1 MAISVVLGGAGFL
14 GSYLCEALLN
24 DHHHQVIAIDD
35 LSSGKIS
42 NFKNFS
48 EKSRFTFLQQ
58 NICQPI
64 NLERNID
71 YVFNF
76 ASPASPP
83 HYLNHPIHT
92 LQTGSVGTQNAIELA
107 LRKNARLIQASTSE
121 VYGDPAEHPQ
131 RESYWGNVNPIGDR
145 SCYDEAKRYSEALC
159 MAYKRTRG
167 LNLGIVRIFN
177 TYGPRLDVH
186 DGRVVSNFVN
196 QALRSDPITVYGSG
210 QQTRS
215 FCYVSDLIS
224 GILKLALAG
233 DSVVGPI
240 NIGNPNEFTV
250 LELAQ
255 LVIEKT
261 QSKSDIV
268 FKDLPSDDPQRRCP
282 DISLAAELLQWQPK
296 VTLEVGIQHVID
308 WYSGEGATT

>member
-1 MAISVVLGGAGFL
+1 MAVSVVLGGAGFL
-14 GSYLCEALLN
+14 GSHLCEALLS
-24 DHHHQVIAIDD
+24 DHHQVIAIDD

-42 NFKNFS
+42 NFTNFS
-48 EKSRFTFLQQ
+48 ANSKFTFLEQ
-58 NICQPI
+58 NICLPI
-64 NLERNID
+64 DLEQNID

-92 LQTGSVGTQNAIELA
+92 LQTGSIGTQNAIELA

-121 VYGDPAEHPQ
+121 VYGDPTEHPQ

-196 QALRSDPITVYGSG
+196 QALRNDPITIYGSG

-215 FCYVSDLIS
+215 FCYVSDLVN
-224 GILKLALAG
+224 GILKLAITG

-250 LELAQ
+250 FELAQ

-261 QSKSDIV
+261 QSKSEII

-282 DISLAAELLQWQPK
+282 DISLAKESLDWQPE
-296 VTLEVGIQHVID
+296 VPLEVGIQYVID
-308 WYSGEGATT
+308 WYKSQGVTS

>member
-1 MAISVVLGGAGFL
+1 MTVAVVLGGAGFL
-14 GSYLCEALLN
+14 GSHLCEALLKV
-24 DHHHQVIAIDD
+24 HHQVIAIDD
-35 LSSGKIS
+35 LSSGRIL

-48 EKSRFTFLQQ
+48 ANSKFTFLEQ
-58 NICQPI
+58 NICQSI
-64 NLERNID
+64 DLDQNID

-92 LQTGSVGTQNAIELA
+92 LQTGSIGTQNAIELA
-107 LRKNARLIQASTSE
+107 LRKNARFIQASTSE
-121 VYGDPAEHPQ
+121 VYGDPDEHPQ
-131 RESYWGNVNPIGDR
+131 VESYWGNVNPIGER
-145 SCYDEAKRYSEALC
+145 SCYDEAKRFSEALC

-196 QALRSDPITVYGSG
+196 QALRNDPITVYGSG

-215 FCYVSDLIS
+215 FCYVSDLID

-233 DSVVGPI
+233 DSVVGPM
-240 NIGNPNEFTV
+240 NIGNPSEFTV

-255 LVIEKT
+255 LVIKKT
-261 QSKSDIV
+261 QSKSEIV
-268 FKDLPSDDPQRRCP
+268 FKDLPFDDPQRRCP
-282 DISLAAELLQWQPK
+282 DISLATELLQWQPK
-296 VTLEVGIQHVID
+296 VTLETGIQLVID

>member
-1 MAISVVLGGAGFL
+1 MAVSVVLGGAGFL
-14 GSYLCEALLN
+14 GSHLCEALLK
-24 DHHHQVIAIDD
+24 DHHQVIAIDD
-35 LSSGKIS
+35 LSSGKIL

-48 EKSRFTFLQQ
+48 TNSKFIFLEQ
-58 NICQPI
+58 NICQSI
-64 NLERNID
+64 DLDQNID

-76 ASPASPP
+76 ASLASPP

-92 LQTGSVGTQNAIELA
+92 LQTGSAGTQNAIELA
-107 LRKNARLIQASTSE
+107 LRKNARFIQASTSE
-121 VYGDPAEHPQ
+121 VYGDPVEHPQ
-131 RESYWGNVNPIGDR
+131 RESYWGNVNPIGER
-145 SCYDEAKRYSEALC
+145 SCYDEAKRFSEALC
-159 MAYKRTRG
+159 MAYKRTRS

-196 QALRSDPITVYGSG
+196 QALRNDPITVYGSG
-210 QQTRS
+210 HQTRS
-215 FCYVSDLIS
+215 FCYVSDLID

-233 DSVVGPI
+233 DSVVGPM
-240 NIGNPNEFTV
+240 NIGNPSEFTV

-261 QSKSDIV
+261 QSKSEIV

-282 DISLAAELLQWQPK
+282 DISLATELLQWQPK
-296 VTLEVGIQHVID
+296 VTLEEGIQHVID

>member
-1 MAISVVLGGAGFL
+1 MAVSVVLGGAGFL
-14 GSYLCEALLN
+14 GSHLCEALLK
-24 DHHHQVIAIDD
+24 DHHQVIAIDD
-35 LSSGKIS
+35 LSSGKIL

-48 EKSRFTFLQQ
+48 ANSKFTFFEQ
-58 NICQPI
+58 NICQAI
-64 NLERNID
+64 DLDQNID

-76 ASPASPP
+76 ASLASPP

-92 LQTGSVGTQNAIELA
+92 LQTGSTGTLNAIELA
-107 LRKNARLIQASTSE
+107 LRKNARFIQASTSE
-121 VYGDPAEHPQ
+121 VYGDPVEHPQ
-131 RESYWGNVNPIGDR
+131 RESYWGNVNPIGER
-145 SCYDEAKRYSEALC
+145 SCYDEAKRFSEALC

-196 QALRSDPITVYGSG
+196 QALRNDPITVYGSG
-210 QQTRS
+210 HQTRS
-215 FCYVSDLIS
+215 FCYVSDLID

-233 DSVVGPI
+233 DSVVGPM

-261 QSKSDIV
+261 QSKSEIV

-282 DISLAAELLQWQPK
+282 DISLATELLQWQPK
-296 VTLEVGIQHVID
+296 VTLEEGIQHVID
-308 WYSGEGATT
+308 WYSGEGAST

>member
-1 MAISVVLGGAGFL
+1 MAVSVVLGGAGFL
-14 GSYLCEALLN
+14 GSHLCEALLR
-24 DHHHQVIAIDD
+24 DHHHVIAIDD

-42 NFKNFS
+42 NFKDFS
-48 EKSRFTFLQQ
+48 ANSKFTFQEQ
-58 NICQPI
+58 SICQSI
-64 NLERNID
+64 DLDQDID

-92 LQTGSVGTQNAIELA
+92 LQTGSIGTQNAIELA

-131 RESYWGNVNPIGDR
+131 RESYWGNVNPVGDR
-145 SCYDEAKRYSEALC
+145 SCYDEAKRFSEALC
-159 MAYKRTRG
+159 MAYKRTRD
-167 LNLGIVRIFN
+167 LNLGIARIFN
-177 TYGPRLDVH
+177 TYGPRLDVY

-196 QALRSDPITVYGSG
+196 QALRNDPITVYGSG

-215 FCYVSDLIS
+215 FCYVSDLID

-233 DSVVGPI
+233 DSVVGPM

-261 QSKSDIV
+261 QSKSEIV

-282 DISLAAELLQWQPK
+282 DISLATELLQWQPK
-296 VTLEVGIQHVID
+296 VTLEMGIQLVID

>member
-1 MAISVVLGGAGFL
+1 MATSVVLGGAGFL
-14 GSYLCEALLN
+14 GSHLCEALLKV
-24 DHHHQVIAIDD
+24 HHQVIAIDD
-35 LSSGKIS
+35 LSSGKIL

-48 EKSRFTFLQQ
+48 TNSKFIFLEQ
-58 NICQPI
+58 NICQSI
-64 NLERNID
+64 DLDQDID

-92 LQTGSVGTQNAIELA
+92 LQTGSIGTQNAIELA
-107 LRKNARLIQASTSE
+107 LRKNARFIQASTSE
-121 VYGDPAEHPQ
+121 VYGDPDEHPQ
-131 RESYWGNVNPIGDR
+131 VESYWGNVNPIGER
-145 SCYDEAKRYSEALC
+145 SCYDEAKRFSEALC

-196 QALRSDPITVYGSG
+196 QALRNDPITVYGSG

-215 FCYVSDLIS
+215 FCYVSDLID
-224 GILKLALAG
+224 GILILALAG
-233 DSVVGPI
+233 QSVVGPM

-261 QSKSDIV
+261 QSKSEIV
-268 FKDLPSDDPQRRCP
+268 FRDLPSDDPQRRCP
-282 DISLAAELLQWQPK
+282 DISLATELLQWQPK
-296 VTLEVGIQHVID
+296 VTLEVGIQNVID

>member
-1 MAISVVLGGAGFL
+1 MAVSVVLGGAGFL
-14 GSYLCEALLN
+14 GSHLCEALLS
-24 DHHHQVIAIDD
+24 DHHQVIAIDD

-42 NFKNFS
+42 NFTNFS
-48 EKSRFTFLQQ
+48 ANSKFTLLEQ

-64 NLERNID
+64 DLEQNID

-83 HYLNHPIHT
+83 HYLKHPIHT
-92 LQTGSVGTQNAIELA
+92 LQTGSIGTQNAIELA

-121 VYGDPAEHPQ
+121 VYGDPTEHPQ

-145 SCYDEAKRYSEALC
+145 SCYDEAKRYGEALC
-159 MAYKRTRG
+159 MAYKQTRS

-196 QALRSDPITVYGSG
+196 QALRNDPITIYGSG

-215 FCYVSDLIS
+215 FCYVSDLIN

-255 LVIEKT
+255 LVIKKT
-261 QSKSDIV
+261 QSKSEII

-282 DISLAAELLQWQPK
+282 DISLAKESLDWQPK
-296 VTLEVGIQHVID
+296 VPLEVGIQYVID
-308 WYSGEGATT
+308 WYKSQGVTS

>member
-1 MAISVVLGGAGFL
+1 MAVSVILGGAGFL
-14 GSYLCEALLN
+14 GSHLCEALLK
-24 DHHHQVIAIDD
+24 DHHRVIAIDD
-35 LSSGKIS
+35 LSTGKIL
-42 NFKNFS
+42 NFNNFS
-48 EKSRFTFLQQ
+48 ANSKFTFLEQ
-58 NICQPI
+58 NICQSI
-64 NLERNID
+64 DLDQNID

-76 ASPASPP
+76 ASLASPP
-83 HYLNHPIHT
+83 HYLKHPIHT
-92 LQTGSVGTQNAIELA
+92 LQTGSIGTQNAIELA
-107 LRKNARLIQASTSE
+107 LRNNARLIQASTSE
-121 VYGDPAEHPQ
+121 VYGDPVEHPQ

-196 QALRSDPITVYGSG
+196 QALRNDPITVYGSG

-215 FCYVSDLIS
+215 FCYVSDLID

-233 DSVVGPI
+233 DSVVGPM

-261 QSKSDIV
+261 QSKSEIV
-268 FKDLPSDDPQRRCP
+268 FKDLPSDDPRRRCP
-282 DISLAAELLQWQPK
+282 DISLATELLQWQPK
-296 VTLEVGIQHVID
+296 VTLEMGIQLVID

>member
-1 MAISVVLGGAGFL
+1 MAVSVVLGGAGFL
-14 GSYLCEALLN
+14 GSHLCEALLS
-24 DHHHQVIAIDD
+24 DHHQVIAIDD

-42 NFKNFS
+42 NFTNFS
-48 EKSRFTFLQQ
+48 ANSKFTFLEQ

-64 NLERNID
+64 DLEQNID

-92 LQTGSVGTQNAIELA
+92 LQTGSIGTQNAIELA

-145 SCYDEAKRYSEALC
+145 SCYDEAKRFSEAMC

-167 LNLGIVRIFN
+167 LNLGIIRIFN

-186 DGRVVSNFVN
+186 DGRVISNFVN
-196 QALRSDPITVYGSG
+196 QALRNDPITVYGSG

-215 FCYVSDLIS
+215 FCYVSDLIN

-250 LELAQ
+250 FELAQ

-261 QSKSDIV
+261 QSKSEII

-282 DISLAAELLQWQPK
+282 DISLAKESLDWQPE
-296 VTLEVGIQHVID
+296 VPLEVGIQYVID
-308 WYSGEGATT
+308 WYKSQGVTS

>member
-1 MAISVVLGGAGFL
+1 
-14 GSYLCEALLN
+14 
-24 DHHHQVIAIDD
+24 
-35 LSSGKIS
+35 
-42 NFKNFS
+42 
-48 EKSRFTFLQQ
+48 
-58 NICQPI
+58 
-64 NLERNID
+64 
-71 YVFNF
+71 
-76 ASPASPP
+76 
-83 HYLNHPIHT
+83 
-92 LQTGSVGTQNAIELA
+92 
-107 LRKNARLIQASTSE
+107 
-121 VYGDPAEHPQ
+121 
-131 RESYWGNVNPIGDR
+131 
-145 SCYDEAKRYSEALC
+145 

-196 QALRSDPITVYGSG
+196 QALRNDPITVYGSG

-282 DISLAAELLQWQPK
+282 DISLATELLQWQPK
-296 VTLEVGIQHVID
+296 VTLEVGIQNVID

>member
-1 MAISVVLGGAGFL
+1 MAVTVVLGGAGFL
-14 GSYLCEALLN
+14 GSHLCEALLK
-24 DHHHQVIAIDD
+24 DHHQVIAIDD

-48 EKSRFTFLQQ
+48 ANSKFTFLEQ
-58 NICQPI
+58 NICQSI
-64 NLERNID
+64 DLDENID

-83 HYLNHPIHT
+83 HYLYHPIHT
-92 LQTGSVGTQNAIELA
+92 LQTGSIGTQNAIELA
-107 LRKNARLIQASTSE
+107 LRKNARFIQASTSE
-121 VYGDPAEHPQ
+121 VYGDPVEHPQ
-131 RESYWGNVNPIGDR
+131 RESYWGNVNPIGER
-145 SCYDEAKRYSEALC
+145 SCYDEAKRFSEALC

-177 TYGPRLDVH
+177 TYGPRLDVN

-196 QALRSDPITVYGSG
+196 QALRNDPITVYGSG

-215 FCYVSDLIS
+215 FCYVSDLID

-233 DSVVGPI
+233 HSVVGPM

-261 QSKSDIV
+261 QSKSEIV

-282 DISLAAELLQWQPK
+282 DISLATELLQWQPK
-296 VTLEVGIQHVID
+296 VTLEMGIQLVID

>member
-1 MAISVVLGGAGFL
+1 MPVSVVLGGAGFL
-14 GSYLCEALLN
+14 GSHLCEALLN
-24 DHHHQVIAIDD
+24 EYHHVIAIDD

-48 EKSRFTFLQQ
+48 ANSKFTFLEQ
-58 NICQPI
+58 NICQSI
-64 NLERNID
+64 DLDQNID

-92 LQTGSVGTQNAIELA
+92 LQTGSIGTQNAIELA
-107 LRKNARLIQASTSE
+107 LRKNARFIQASTSE
-121 VYGDPAEHPQ
+121 VYGDPDEHPQ
-131 RESYWGNVNPIGDR
+131 VESYWGNVNPIGER
-145 SCYDEAKRYSEALC
+145 SCYDEAKRFSEALC

-196 QALRSDPITVYGSG
+196 QALRNDPITVYGSG
-210 QQTRS
+210 HQTRS
-215 FCYVSDLIS
+215 FCYVSDLID

-233 DSVVGPI
+233 DSVVGPM
-240 NIGNPNEFTV
+240 NIGNPSEFTV

-261 QSKSDIV
+261 QSKSEIV

-282 DISLAAELLQWQPK
+282 DISLATELLQWQPK
-296 VTLEVGIQHVID
+296 VTLEEGIQHVID

>member
-1 MAISVVLGGAGFL
+1 MAVSVILGGAGFL
-14 GSYLCEALLN
+14 GSHLCEALLK
-24 DHHHQVIAIDD
+24 DHHRVIAIDD
-35 LSSGKIS
+35 LSTGKIL
-42 NFKNFS
+42 NFNNFS
-48 EKSRFTFLQQ
+48 ANSKFTFLEQ
-58 NICQPI
+58 NICQSI
-64 NLERNID
+64 DLDQNID

-76 ASPASPP
+76 ASLASPP
-83 HYLNHPIHT
+83 HYLKHPIHT
-92 LQTGSVGTQNAIELA
+92 LQTGSIGTQNAIELA
-107 LRKNARLIQASTSE
+107 LRKNARFIQASTSE
-121 VYGDPAEHPQ
+121 VYGDPVEHPQ

-196 QALRSDPITVYGSG
+196 QALRNDPITVYGSG

-215 FCYVSDLIS
+215 FCYVSDLID
-224 GILKLALAG
+224 GILKLASAG
-233 DSVVGPI
+233 ESVVGPI
-240 NIGNPNEFTV
+240 NIGNPIEFAV

-261 QSKSDIV
+261 RSKSEIV

-282 DISLAAELLQWQPK
+282 DISLATELLQWQPK
-296 VTLEVGIQHVID
+296 VSLETGIQHVID
-308 WYSGEGATT
+308 WYSGEGATS

>member
-1 MAISVVLGGAGFL
+1 MATSVVLGGAGFL
-14 GSYLCEALLN
+14 GSHLCEALLN
-24 DHHHQVIAIDD
+24 DHHQVIAIDD
-35 LSSGKIS
+35 LSSGKVS

-48 EKSRFTFLQQ
+48 EKSKFTFLEQD
-58 NICQPI
+58 ICQSI
-64 NLERNID
+64 DVDQDID

-83 HYLNHPIHT
+83 RYLNHPIHT
-92 LQTGSVGTQNAIELA
+92 LQTGSIGTQNAIELA
-107 LRKNARLIQASTSE
+107 LRNSARLIQASTSE

-177 TYGPRLDVH
+177 TYGPQLDVH

-196 QALRSDPITVYGSG
+196 QALRNDPITVYGSG

-282 DISLAAELLQWQPK
+282 DISLATELLQWQPK
-296 VTLEVGIQHVID
+296 VTLEVGIQNVID

>member
-1 MAISVVLGGAGFL
+1 MAVSVVLGGAGFL
-14 GSYLCEALLN
+14 GSHLCEALLYEHN
-24 DHHHQVIAIDD
+24 HVIAIDD

-48 EKSRFTFLQQ
+48 VNSKFTFLEQ
-58 NICQPI
+58 NICQSI
-64 NLERNID
+64 DLDQNID

-92 LQTGSVGTQNAIELA
+92 LQTGSIGTQNAIELA
-107 LRKNARLIQASTSE
+107 LRKNARFIQASTSE
-121 VYGDPAEHPQ
+121 VYGDPDEHPQ
-131 RESYWGNVNPIGDR
+131 VESYWGNVNPIGER
-145 SCYDEAKRYSEALC
+145 SCYDEAKRFSEALC

-196 QALRSDPITVYGSG
+196 QALRNDPITVYGSG

-215 FCYVSDLIS
+215 FCYVSDLID

-233 DSVVGPI
+233 DSVVGPM

-261 QSKSDIV
+261 QSKSEIV
-268 FKDLPSDDPQRRCP
+268 FKDLPSDDPRRRCP
-282 DISLAAELLQWQPK
+282 DISLATELLQWQPK
-296 VTLEVGIQHVID
+296 VTLEMGIQLVID

>member
-1 MAISVVLGGAGFL
+1 VGTLPVGAFL
-14 GSYLCEALLN
+14 E
-24 DHHHQVIAIDD
+24 
-35 LSSGKIS
+35 
-42 NFKNFS
+42 
-48 EKSRFTFLQQ
+48 Q
-58 NICQPI
+58 NICKSIDLDQD
-64 NLERNID
+64 ID

-76 ASPASPP
+76 ASLASPP

-92 LQTGSVGTQNAIELA
+92 LQTGSTGTQNAIELA
-107 LRKNARLIQASTSE
+107 LRKNARFIQASTSE
-121 VYGDPAEHPQ
+121 VYGDPVEHPQ
-131 RESYWGNVNPIGDR
+131 RESYWGNVNPIGER
-145 SCYDEAKRYSEALC
+145 SCYDEAKRFSEALC

-177 TYGPRLDVH
+177 TYGPRLDVN

-196 QALRSDPITVYGSG
+196 QALRNDPITVYGSG

-215 FCYVSDLIS
+215 FCYVSDLID

-261 QSKSDIV
+261 QSKSEIV

-282 DISLAAELLQWQPK
+282 DISLATELLQWQPK
-296 VTLEVGIQHVID
+296 VTLEEGIQQVID

>member
-1 MAISVVLGGAGFL
+1 MAVSVVLGGAGFL
-14 GSYLCEALLN
+14 GSHLCEALLS
-24 DHHHQVIAIDD
+24 DHHQVIAIDD

-42 NFKNFS
+42 NFTNFS
-48 EKSRFTFLQQ
+48 ANSKFTLLEQ

-64 NLERNID
+64 DLEQNID

-83 HYLNHPIHT
+83 HYLQHPIHT
-92 LQTGSVGTQNAIELA
+92 LQTGSIGTQNAIELA

-121 VYGDPAEHPQ
+121 VYGDPTEHPQ

-145 SCYDEAKRYSEALC
+145 SCYDEAKRYGEALC
-159 MAYKRTRG
+159 MAYKQTRS

-196 QALRSDPITVYGSG
+196 QALRNDPITIYGSG

-215 FCYVSDLIS
+215 FCYVSDLIN

-255 LVIEKT
+255 LVIKKT
-261 QSKSDIV
+261 QSKSEII

-282 DISLAAELLQWQPK
+282 DISLAKESLDWQPK
-296 VTLEVGIQHVID
+296 VPLEVGIQYVID
-308 WYSGEGATT
+308 WYKSQGVTS

>member
-1 MAISVVLGGAGFL
+1 MAVSVVLGGAGFL
-14 GSYLCEALLN
+14 GSHLCEALLS
-24 DHHHQVIAIDD
+24 DHHQVIAIDD

-42 NFKNFS
+42 NFTDFS
-48 EKSRFTFLQQ
+48 ANSKFTFLEQ

-64 NLERNID
+64 DLEQNIN

-92 LQTGSVGTQNAIELA
+92 LQTGSIGTQNAIELA

-145 SCYDEAKRYSEALC
+145 SCYDEAKRFSEAMC

-167 LNLGIVRIFN
+167 LNLGIIRIFN

-186 DGRVVSNFVN
+186 DGRVISNFVN
-196 QALRSDPITVYGSG
+196 QALRNDPITVYGSG

-215 FCYVSDLIS
+215 FCYVSDLIN

-233 DSVVGPI
+233 DSVVGPV

-261 QSKSDIV
+261 QSKSEII

-282 DISLAAELLQWQPK
+282 DISLAKESLNWKPE
-296 VTLEVGIQHVID
+296 VPLEAGIQYVID
-308 WYSGEGATT
+308 WYKSQGVTS

>member
-1 MAISVVLGGAGFL
+1 MAVSVVLGGAGFL
-14 GSYLCEALLN
+14 GSHLCEALLS
-24 DHHHQVIAIDD
+24 DHHQVIAIDD

-42 NFKNFS
+42 NFTNFS
-48 EKSRFTFLQQ
+48 ANSKFAFLEQ

-64 NLERNID
+64 DLEQNID

-92 LQTGSVGTQNAIELA
+92 LQTGSIGTQNAIELA

-131 RESYWGNVNPIGDR
+131 RESYWGNVNPVGDR

-159 MAYKRTRG
+159 MAYKRTRD

-196 QALRSDPITVYGSG
+196 QALRNDPITVYGSG
-210 QQTRS
+210 HQTRS
-215 FCYVSDLIS
+215 FCYVSDLID

-233 DSVVGPI
+233 DSVVGPM

-261 QSKSDIV
+261 QSKSEIV

-282 DISLAAELLQWQPK
+282 DISLATELLQWQPK
-296 VTLEVGIQHVID
+296 VTLEEGIQHVID

>member
-1 MAISVVLGGAGFL
+1 MAVSVVLGGAGFL
-14 GSYLCEALLN
+14 GSHLCEALLS
-24 DHHHQVIAIDD
+24 DHHRVIAIDD

-42 NFKNFS
+42 NFTNFS
-48 EKSRFTFLQQ
+48 ANSKFTFLEQ

-64 NLERNID
+64 DLEQNID

-92 LQTGSVGTQNAIELA
+92 LQTGSIGTQNAIELA

-159 MAYKRTRG
+159 MAYKQTRG

-196 QALRSDPITVYGSG
+196 QALRNDPITIYGSG

-215 FCYVSDLIS
+215 FCYVSDLIN
-224 GILKLALAG
+224 GILKLALTG
-233 DSVVGPI
+233 DSIVGPI

-250 LELAQ
+250 FELAQ

-261 QSKSDIV
+261 QSKSEII

-282 DISLAAELLQWQPK
+282 DISLAKESLDWQPE
-296 VTLEVGIQHVID
+296 VPLEVGIQYVID
-308 WYSGEGATT
+308 WYKSQGVTS

>member
-1 MAISVVLGGAGFL
+1 MAVSVVLGGAGFL
-14 GSYLCEALLN
+14 GSHLCEALLS
-24 DHHHQVIAIDD
+24 DHHQVIAIDD

-42 NFKNFS
+42 NFTNFS
-48 EKSRFTFLQQ
+48 ANSKFTFLEQ

-64 NLERNID
+64 DLEQTID

-92 LQTGSVGTQNAIELA
+92 LQTGSIGTQNAIELA

-121 VYGDPAEHPQ
+121 VYGDPAQHPQ
-131 RESYWGNVNPIGDR
+131 RESYWGNVNPVGDR

-159 MAYKRTRG
+159 MAYKRTRD

-177 TYGPRLDVH
+177 TYGPRLDVR

-196 QALRSDPITVYGSG
+196 QALRNDPITVYGNG

-215 FCYVSDLIS
+215 FCYVSDLIN

-233 DSVVGPI
+233 DSIVGPM

-261 QSKSDIV
+261 QSKSEIV

-282 DISLAAELLQWQPK
+282 DISLATELLQWQPK
-296 VTLEVGIQHVID
+296 VTLEMGIELVID
-308 WYSGEGATT
+308 WYSGEGATA

>member
-1 MAISVVLGGAGFL
+1 MAVSVVLGGAGFL
-14 GSYLCEALLN
+14 GSHLCEALLSN
-24 DHHHQVIAIDD
+24 HHQVITIDD
-35 LSSGKIS
+35 LSSGKTS
-42 NFKNFS
+42 NFRNFS
-48 EKSRFTFLQQ
+48 ANSKFTFLEQS
-58 NICQPI
+58 ICQSI
-64 NLERNID
+64 DLDQNID

-92 LQTGSVGTQNAIELA
+92 LQTGSIGTQNAIELA
-107 LRKNARLIQASTSE
+107 LRNNARLIQASTSE

-196 QALRSDPITVYGSG
+196 QALRNDPITVYGSG

-215 FCYVSDLIS
+215 FCYVSDLID

-233 DSVVGPI
+233 DSVVGPM
-240 NIGNPNEFTV
+240 NIGNPNEFTM

-261 QSKSDIV
+261 KSRSEIV

-282 DISLAAELLQWQPK
+282 DISLATELLQWQPK
-296 VTLEVGIQHVID
+296 VTLEMGIQLVID

>member
-1 MAISVVLGGAGFL
+1 MAVSVVLGGAGFL
-14 GSYLCEALLN
+14 GSHLCEALLS
-24 DHHHQVIAIDD
+24 DRHQVIAIDD

-42 NFKNFS
+42 NFTNFS
-48 EKSRFTFLQQ
+48 ANSKFTFLEQ

-64 NLERNID
+64 DSEQNID

-92 LQTGSVGTQNAIELA
+92 LQTGSIGTQNAIELA

-131 RESYWGNVNPIGDR
+131 RESYWGNVNPVGDR
-145 SCYDEAKRYSEALC
+145 SCYDEAKRFSEAMC

-196 QALRSDPITVYGSG
+196 QALRNDPITIYGSG

-215 FCYVSDLIS
+215 FCYVSDLIN

-250 LELAQ
+250 FELAQ
-255 LVIEKT
+255 LVIERT
-261 QSKSDIV
+261 QSKSEII

-282 DISLAAELLQWQPK
+282 DISLAKESLDWQPE
-296 VTLEVGIQHVID
+296 VPLEVGIQYVID
-308 WYSGEGATT
+308 WYKSQGAKS

>member
-1 MAISVVLGGAGFL
+1 VAISVVLGGAGFL
-14 GSYLCEALLN
+14 GSHLCEALLGKQ
-24 DHHHQVIAIDD
+24 HRVIAIDD
-35 LSSGKIS
+35 LSSGRATNLKSFSS
-42 NFKNFS
+42 NK
-48 EKSRFTFLQQ
+48 EFTFLEQD
-58 NICQPI
+58 ICRP
-64 NLERNID
+64 LDLDESVD
-71 YVFNF
+71 FVFNF

-92 LQTGSVGTQNAIELA
+92 LQTGSIGTQNAIELA
-107 LRKNARLIQASTSE
+107 LRKNARFIQASTSE
-121 VYGDPAEHPQ
+121 VYGDPVEHPQ
-131 RESYWGNVNPIGDR
+131 RESYWGNVNSIGER
-145 SCYDEAKRYSEALC
+145 SCYDEAKRFSEALC

-196 QALRSDPITVYGSG
+196 QALRNDPITVYGSG

-215 FCYVSDLIS
+215 FCYVSDLID

-233 DSVVGPI
+233 DSVVGPM

-261 QSKSDIV
+261 QSKSEIV
-268 FKDLPSDDPQRRCP
+268 FKDLPSDDPQRRWP
-282 DISLAAELLQWQPK
+282 DISLATELLQWQPK
-296 VTLEVGIQHVID
+296 VTLEMGIQLVID

>member
-1 MAISVVLGGAGFL
+1 MATSVVLGGAGFL
-14 GSYLCEALLN
+14 GSHLCEALLN
-24 DHHHQVIAIDD
+24 VHHQVIAIDD
-35 LSSGKIS
+35 LSSGKVS

-48 EKSRFTFLQQ
+48 EKSKFTFLEQD
-58 NICQPI
+58 ICQSI
-64 NLERNID
+64 DVDQDID

-83 HYLNHPIHT
+83 RYLNHPIHT
-92 LQTGSVGTQNAIELA
+92 LQTGSIGTQNAIELA
-107 LRKNARLIQASTSE
+107 LRNSARLIQASTSE
-121 VYGDPAEHPQ
+121 VYGDPAQHPQ

>member
-14 GSYLCEALLN
+14 GSHLCEALLKV
-24 DHHHQVIAIDD
+24 HHQVIAIDD
-35 LSSGKIS
+35 LSSGKIL

-48 EKSRFTFLQQ
+48 TNSKFIFLEQ
-58 NICQPI
+58 NICQSI
-64 NLERNID
+64 DVDQDID

-92 LQTGSVGTQNAIELA
+92 LQTGSIGTQNAIELA
-107 LRKNARLIQASTSE
+107 LRKNARFIQASTSE
-121 VYGDPAEHPQ
+121 VYGDPDEHPQ
-131 RESYWGNVNPIGDR
+131 VESYWGNVNPIGER
-145 SCYDEAKRYSEALC
+145 SCYDEAKRFSEALC

-196 QALRSDPITVYGSG
+196 QALRNDPITVYGSG

-215 FCYVSDLIS
+215 FCYVSDLID
-224 GILKLALAG
+224 GILILALAG
-233 DSVVGPI
+233 QSVVGPM

-261 QSKSDIV
+261 QSKSEIV
-268 FKDLPSDDPQRRCP
+268 FRDLPSDDPQRRCP
-282 DISLAAELLQWQPK
+282 DISLATELLQWQPK
-296 VTLEVGIQHVID
+296 VTLEVGIQNVID

>member
-14 GSYLCEALLN
+14 GSHLCEALLKV
-24 DHHHQVIAIDD
+24 HHQVIAIDD
-35 LSSGKIS
+35 LSSGKIL

-48 EKSRFTFLQQ
+48 TNSKFIFLEQ
-58 NICQPI
+58 NICQSI
-64 NLERNID
+64 DLDQDID

-92 LQTGSVGTQNAIELA
+92 LQTGSIGTQNAIELA
-107 LRKNARLIQASTSE
+107 LRKNARFIQASTSE
-121 VYGDPAEHPQ
+121 VYGDPDEHPQ
-131 RESYWGNVNPIGDR
+131 VESYWGNVNPIGER
-145 SCYDEAKRYSEALC
+145 SCYDEAKRFSEALC

-196 QALRSDPITVYGSG
+196 QALRNDPITVYGSG

-215 FCYVSDLIS
+215 FCYVSDLID
-224 GILKLALAG
+224 GILILALAG
-233 DSVVGPI
+233 QSVVGPM

-261 QSKSDIV
+261 QSKSEIV
-268 FKDLPSDDPQRRCP
+268 FRDLPSDDPQRRCP
-282 DISLAAELLQWQPK
+282 DISLATELLQWQPK
-296 VTLEVGIQHVID
+296 VTLEEGIQHVID

>member
-1 MAISVVLGGAGFL
+1 MAASVVLGGAGFL
-14 GSYLCEALLN
+14 GSHLCEALLS
-24 DHHHQVIAIDD
+24 DHRQVIAIDD

-42 NFKNFS
+42 NFTNFS
-48 EKSRFTFLQQ
+48 ANSKFTFLEQ
-58 NICQPI
+58 NICLPI
-64 NLERNID
+64 DLEQNID
-71 YVFNF
+71 YVCNF

-92 LQTGSVGTQNAIELA
+92 LQTGSIGTQNAIELA

-121 VYGDPAEHPQ
+121 VYGDPTEHPQ

-196 QALRSDPITVYGSG
+196 QALRNDPITIYGSG

-215 FCYVSDLIS
+215 FCYVSDLVN
-224 GILKLALAG
+224 GILKLAITG

-250 LELAQ
+250 FELAQ

-261 QSKSDIV
+261 QSKSEII

-282 DISLAAELLQWQPK
+282 DISLAKESLDWQPE
-296 VTLEVGIQHVID
+296 VPLEVGIQYVID
-308 WYSGEGATT
+308 WYKSQGVTS